1 MPKTTSRKRRSNPI
15 QIRGTEVRY
24 ASQLRKIAKH
34 VGDVI
39 NGFEPG
45 DPSLVPTISSVLE
58 KYSEALTDWA
68 KSTAARMLT
77 DVAKRDEKAWMF
89 AAKDL
94 SRSLRDEIRSA
105 PTGETMRR
113 LLDEQVTLIKS
124 IPLDAAKRVHRLTLE
139 GIENSGRASE
149 VAKEIMRSGEVAK
162 SRATLIART
171 ETSRTA
177 TVLTQARAEH
187 IGSDGYVWRT
197 SGDSDVRPSHRRMN
211 GKFVPWNHPPTLDNL
226 TGHAGALPNCRCYP
240 EPVIPE

>member
-1 MPKTTSRKRRSNPI
+1 
-15 QIRGTEVRY
+15 
-24 ASQLRKIAKH
+24 
-34 VGDVI
+34 
-39 NGFEPG
+39 
-45 DPSLVPTISSVLE
+45 
-58 KYSEALTDWA
+58 
-68 KSTAARMLT
+68 
-77 DVAKRDEKAWMF
+77 
-89 AAKDL
+89 
-94 SRSLRDEIRSA
+94 
-105 PTGETMRR
+105 MRR